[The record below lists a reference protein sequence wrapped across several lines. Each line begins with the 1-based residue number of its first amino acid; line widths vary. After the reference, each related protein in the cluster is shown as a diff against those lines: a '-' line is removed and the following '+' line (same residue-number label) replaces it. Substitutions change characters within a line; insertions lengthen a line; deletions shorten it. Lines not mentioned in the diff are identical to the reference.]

1 MPCLS
6 IGEKPEGGRAMWEAF
21 KAVVGLL
28 VFAALLVGVV
38 HWIDAERSTLRRM
51 FSTPYW
57 RHLL

>member
-1 MPCLS
+1 
-6 IGEKPEGGRAMWEAF
+6 MWEAF